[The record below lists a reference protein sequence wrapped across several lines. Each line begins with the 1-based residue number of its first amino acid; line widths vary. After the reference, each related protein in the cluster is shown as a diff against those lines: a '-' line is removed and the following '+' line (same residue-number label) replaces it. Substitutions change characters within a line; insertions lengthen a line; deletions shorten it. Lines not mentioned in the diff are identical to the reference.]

1 MNKPY
6 CNQIYVTCD
15 LCSKAINSTH
25 DCKGQSTAHHPDLP
39 GNNKTGGLN
48 MIPVYDYEGEII
60 AEVEYNSNL
69 DFWDGR
75 NWTNGGTGRHS
86 GLTQLSDGRYVL
98 IHGTQWQGERD
109 TAEIITPEQ
118 AIQEIMRSGNMELF
132 DRFPEL
138 RELKEKTI
146 IREREKATA

>member
-1 MNKPY
+1 
-6 CNQIYVTCD
+6 
-15 LCSKAINSTH
+15 
-25 DCKGQSTAHHPDLP
+25 
-39 GNNKTGGLN
+39 

-118 AIQEIMRSGNMELF
+118 AIQEIMRSGSTELF
-132 DRFPEL
+132 NRFPEL
-138 RELKEKTI
+138 REIKEKTI
-146 IREREKATA
+146 IREKEKATA